1 MISPILPSHDA
12 DTVGLR
18 VDLLIAQMAYD
29 YRAPQHAIASAI
41 VAHLVT
47 AQIPNVSGPETD
59 KKADPV
65 TTPDPTPSQPGDASR
80 SHAPAADTPD
90 LPAGETDGEAG
101 RPSVSASPST
111 DPITEAPKPLP
122 DASVAPDDAR
132 PAEAKTSAEDALSSA
147 SGGVQGGLPAHPAT
161 PSPETATTGEDR
173 ESATATGESP
183 VIPSVGD
190 LGAHTPGGE
199 DEVAHASVDNSE
211 NDAADEGGQ
220 RADAVALGSAV
231 ESGAPR
237 SARPMTKGELVRA
250 CYAAHPD
257 WPASKISAET
267 GVLRNSVT
275 AFASMFGLKLVSEA
289 DWLAAQGEKTTAA
302 LKTAVEAERSP
313 AKRAVSKKGL
323 FNLRDRFGEYLHKN
337 LSTMTRVESSYWEG
351 TAAEIL
357 ALKEARPGLRE
368 LTDRPAK

>member
-12 DTVGLR
+12 DTAQLR
-18 VDLLIAQMAYD
+18 FGVFIAELALEYRTSQAAIIAALMPLI
-29 YRAPQHAIASAI
+29 
-41 VAHLVT
+41 
-47 AQIPNVSGPETD
+47 
-59 KKADPV
+59 
-65 TTPDPTPSQPGDASR
+65 TPSQPGDTSR

-90 LPAGETDGEAG
+90 LPAGVKADGVPLA
-101 RPSVSASPST
+101 PSAE
-111 DPITEAPKPLP
+111 PIPEAPKPLLA
-122 DASVAPDDAR
+122 ASVVPDDAR

-161 PSPETATTGEDR
+161 PSPETADKAGDEVDHVAMDAADHGQDGTGNDAANR
-173 ESATATGESP
+173 N
-183 VIPSVGD
+183 
-190 LGAHTPGGE
+190 PGGE
-199 DEVAHASVDNSE
+199 NEVAHPSVDNSE

-257 WPASKISAET
+257 WPDSKISAET

-313 AKRAVSKKGL
+313 AKRAVTKKGL

-337 LSTMTRVESSYWEG
+337 LSVMTRVESYYWEG
-351 TAAEIL
+351 SEAEIL
-357 ALKEARPGLRE
+357 ALKKARPGLRN
-368 LTDRPAK
+368 LTERPAK